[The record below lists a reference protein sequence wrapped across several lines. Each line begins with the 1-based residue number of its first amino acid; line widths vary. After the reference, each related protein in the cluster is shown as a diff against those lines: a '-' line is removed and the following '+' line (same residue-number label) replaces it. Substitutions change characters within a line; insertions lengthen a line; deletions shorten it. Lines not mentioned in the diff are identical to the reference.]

1 MEEKYQVRNLF
12 TEESIYAP
20 GKIRSRIHLIEH
32 FCLVL
37 NCTKLVYNLY
47 VCLPNCGISGNG
59 TVTLHPHIKTNDGN
73 SKGLWMFQPIENSSR
88 NDSVSQERILITDVC
103 RGHNYPKQF
112 TTYQIV
118 SVNDDSICLGVQF
131 SPDFMEEQKCLRVLP
146 CYKSKG
152 NLLHTNYQ

>member
-1 MEEKYQVRNLF
+1 MILKNKYRAL
-12 TEESIYAP
+12 IYLQTLSF
-20 GKIRSRIHLIEH
+20 IIDLI
-32 FCLVL
+32 FID
-37 NCTKLVYNLY
+37 NN
-47 VCLPNCGISGNG
+47 SGNG
-59 TVTLHPHIKTNDGN
+59 KVTLRQQIQTNEEIN
-73 SKGLWMFQPIENSSR
+73 KGLWMFQPIENNIR
-88 NDSVSQERILITDVC
+88 NSSVSHERILITDVC

-118 SVNDDSICLGVQF
+118 SSNDDNICLGVQF